1 MKKKILRMA
10 LLLLSCCLLLSF
22 AACNNGGNGEVTT
35 DAQNGTQTE
44 ANGTDGATEAET
56 DAETENEIEEE
67 TDLIL
72 GDDVEYA
79 ADFTVSGV
87 FGDNM
92 IIQRG
97 EYIRVWGWAEESEN
111 GKKVSASFLN
121 YKADALIEDGAWE
134 VVIHAK
140 LEANKNL
147 GNSLKVFTDSKEI
160 AFNDVLVGDVYM
172 VIGQSNVQYNINGYL
187 GAEPDLRWN
196 LDQLDP
202 NTVIRMNYNSN
213 TDSEGY
219 PQRGT
224 TDVCLDVI
232 IKNGW
237 VIPDENNVLR
247 LSAIGY
253 FIAYQLAELTNNEI
267 PIGISQ
273 FSASGRPLSVF
284 MPNEL
289 ADQLGSDHFDESQ
302 GIYIGNVHSH
312 VETRY
317 MYNQYIMPY
326 ERMPIAG
333 LVWYQGEA
341 ESPAALST
349 VFAERFSIL
358 MNYMR
363 GTHNLVNKEFPV
375 FLVELPSVYRV
386 AGSDAYLD
394 TGRIR
399 AAQGLIPTVL
409 SNSYLAV
416 GSDIWNDEQNNNNIH
431 PYKKYEQAERVT
443 ALIDAVIYG
452 GQTVDKASGPIIE
465 SYEISEDN
473 KTIVLKF
480 KNYGEG
486 LTTSD
491 GGTNVT
497 GMFQVNRKNNLEKR
511 YPVVATI
518 TAPDTVTVTCER
530 EFSGVAYHAISEMF
544 YGDDI
549 NLCDSDGTPAAA
561 FWIYEK

>member
-1 MKKKILRMA
+1 MKNKLLRFAVIA
-10 LLLLSCCLLLSF
+10 LSAVMLLSAVGC
-22 AACNNGGNGEVTT
+22 NGGQTSEESKTKNET
-35 DAQNGTQTE
+35 TE
-44 ANGTDGATEAET
+44 AVGVESNEATTGATVAET
-56 DAETENEIEEE
+56 EEE
-67 TDLIL
+67 TDLVL
-72 GDDVEYA
+72 GDDVAYA

-92 IIQRG
+92 IIQRN
-97 EYIRVWGWAEESEN
+97 EYVRIWGWADESEN
-111 GKKVSASFLN
+111 GKKVSASFMG
-121 YKADALIEDGAWE
+121 YKADALIENGAWE
-134 VVIHAK
+134 IVLHAK
-140 LEANKNL
+140 LAANKQK

-160 AFNDVLVGDVYM
+160 AFCDVLVGDVYM
-172 VIGQSNVQYNINGYL
+172 VIGQSNVQYSVESYL
-187 GAEPDLRWN
+187 SAEPDLKWN
-196 LDQLDP
+196 LDKLDP
-202 NTVIRMNYNSN
+202 NSVIRMNYNSN

-219 PQRGT
+219 PTRGT
-224 TDVCLDVI
+224 TDVCIDVVT
-232 IKNGW
+232 KNGW

-253 FIAYQLAELTNNEI
+253 FIAYQIAEKTNNEI

-289 ADQLGSDHFDESQ
+289 ADELKSDHFDESQ
-302 GIYIGNVHSH
+302 GVYIGNVHSS
-312 VETRY
+312 VVTRY
-317 MYNQYIMPY
+317 MYNHYILPY

-341 ESPAALST
+341 ESSLELST

-375 FLVELPSVYRV
+375 FIVELPSVYKV
-386 AGSDAYLD
+386 EGSSEYLD

-416 GSDIWNDEQNNNNIH
+416 AADIWNDKENSNNIH

-443 ALIDAVIYG
+443 ALIDAVVYG

-465 SYEISEDN
+465 SYEISADN

-480 KNYGEG
+480 KNCGEG

-497 GMFQVNRKNNLEKR
+497 GMFQVSRKNKMEKR

-518 TAPDTVTVTCER
+518 TGPDTVTVTCEK
-530 EFSGVAYHAISEMF
+530 EFSGVAYHAIAEMF
-544 YGDDI
+544 YGDEV